1 LFHGDDAHGLGSL
14 QRIECIMTATKVE
27 SDRSR
32 QDRIF
37 QFLADPA
44 THGAPV
50 TRIDTHGAAVF
61 LAGDHALKI
70 KRAVRFPFLDYSTL
84 ALRKRACDRELEV
97 NRRFAPQI
105 YRRVVPI
112 TRAADGT
119 LQIGG
124 DGEAVE
130 WAVEMT
136 RFDERRTIDQV
147 AARGPIEPE
156 LVIAIADVIA
166 ASHRTAPSAATASWI
181 ASILPIIA
189 DNTAT
194 FEAEGFPADQVA
206 ALDRA
211 SRAAFERTRRQLE
224 QRGAEGFVRHCHG
237 DLHLANIVLID
248 GAPVL
253 FDALEFDP
261 AFASVDVLYDLA
273 FPLMDLIRYDRCDA
287 AVILLNRYLAA
298 TPDENVDALGT
309 LPLLLSMRAAIRAKV
324 ILARPSSDI
333 ATNRDNRETAEAYF
347 ALAARLIAPPPPPR
361 LIAVGGLS
369 GTGKSVLARVLASR
383 VPPLPG
389 AIVLRSDLTRK
400 RLFGVADTERLS
412 ETAYAPEVTAKVYR
426 SLGERAAAALT
437 QGHSVIVDAVFAKAD
452 ERQAI
457 EAILRKMEVGFTGLY
472 LVADL
477 ETRIERVRGRV
488 GDASDATTEIVRQQ
502 QAYQQGTIGW
512 ATIDAS
518 GRPEQTLAQALTAIE
533 RKP

>member
-1 LFHGDDAHGLGSL
+1 
-14 QRIECIMTATKVE
+14 
-27 SDRSR
+27 
-32 QDRIF
+32 
-37 QFLADPA
+37 
-44 THGAPV
+44 
-50 TRIDTHGAAVF
+50 
-61 LAGDHALKI
+61 
-70 KRAVRFPFLDYSTL
+70 
-84 ALRKRACDRELEV
+84 
-97 NRRFAPQI
+97 
-105 YRRVVPI
+105 
-112 TRAADGT
+112 
-119 LQIGG
+119 
-124 DGEAVE
+124 
-130 WAVEMT
+130 
-136 RFDERRTIDQV
+136 
-147 AARGPIEPE
+147 
-156 LVIAIADVIA
+156 
-166 ASHRTAPSAATASWI
+166 
-181 ASILPIIA
+181 
-189 DNTAT
+189 
-194 FEAEGFPADQVA
+194 
-206 ALDRA
+206 
-211 SRAAFERTRRQLE
+211 
-224 QRGAEGFVRHCHG
+224 
-237 DLHLANIVLID
+237 
-248 GAPVL
+248 
-253 FDALEFDP
+253 
-261 AFASVDVLYDLA
+261 
-273 FPLMDLIRYDRCDA
+273 
-287 AVILLNRYLAA
+287 LLNRYLAA

-347 ALAARLIAPPPPPR
+347 ALAARLIAPPPPR

-389 AIVLRSDLTRK
+389 AVVLRSDLTRK

-412 ETAYAPEVTAKVYR
+412 ETAYSPEVTAKVYR

-457 EAILRKMEVGFTGLY
+457 EAISRKMEVGFTGLY

-477 ETRIERVRGRV
+477 DTRIERVRGRV